1 MTAAAALV
9 RADVLKVQRRR
20 GVWFST
26 ILIPAAFVLLVGM
39 LGAFI
44 SDLGVAGGGAF
55 TDDAQFTVG
64 LMTSVIAALLG
75 ARLGADEHVA
85 QTFRYQVLSGRPRAQ
100 LYASKIGALIAIMT
114 IAVLVATVVTVVAS
128 YLPKADPDDTVTL
141 EDLLTLFWN
150 LWLPAIV
157 YGTISL
163 GVGSM
168 MRATGGAI
176 ATALVLQFVGLNLLA
191 LLTEIWTGFKY
202 VVVGAALD
210 RLGPDTIDNDDK
222 LRLAFGGAIVCLV
235 VWLAIFIAAGL
246 LRTLRS
252 ED

>member
-1 MTAAAALV
+1 MIALI
-9 RADVLKVQRRR
+9 RADIVKLQRRR
-20 GVWFST
+20 GVWYST
-26 ILIPAAFVLLVGM
+26 IGIPAGFVLLVGM

-44 SDLGVAGGGAF
+44 DDIGVAGGGAF
-55 TDDAQFTVG
+55 TDDAQFSVG

-75 ARLGADEHVA
+75 ARLGADEHVG

-100 LYASKIGALIAIMT
+100 LYASKIGALVAMMSF
-114 IAVLVATVVTVVAS
+114 AVFVATVVTVVAS

-141 EDLLTLFWN
+141 DDLLTLFWN
-150 LWLPAIV
+150 LWLPAVV
-157 YGTISL
+157 YGVIAL

-176 ATALVLQFVGLNLLA
+176 ATALVLQFIGLNLLA
-191 LLTEIWTGFKY
+191 LLTELWTGFKY

-210 RLGPDTIDNDDK
+210 RLGPDTIDDDDK
-222 LRLAFGGAIVCLV
+222 LRLAILGAAVCLV
-235 VWLAIFIAAGL
+235 VWLVIFIVAGL
-246 LRTLRS
+246 MRTLRS

>member
-1 MTAAAALV
+1 MVALV
-9 RADVLKVQRRR
+9 RADMLKIQRRR
-20 GVWFST
+20 GVWYST
-26 ILIPAAFVLLVGM
+26 LFIPTGFVLLIGM

-44 SDLGVAGGGAF
+44 DDLGVAGGGAF

-75 ARLGADEHVA
+75 ARLGADEHVG
-85 QTFRYQVLSGRPRAQ
+85 QTFRYQVLSGRPRVQ
-100 LYASKIGALIAIMT
+100 LYASKVGALVAIMT
-114 IAVLVATVVTVVAS
+114 FAVLAATIVTVVAS
-128 YLPKADPDDTVTL
+128 YLPKADPDDTVAL
-141 EDLLTLFWN
+141 HDLLTLFWN
-150 LWLPAIV
+150 LLLPAIV
-157 YGTISL
+157 YGVIAL

-176 ATALVLQFVGLNLLA
+176 ATALVLQFIGLNLLA
-191 LLTEIWTGFKY
+191 LLTELWTGFKY

-210 RLGPDTIDNDDK
+210 RLGPDEIDSDDK
-222 LRLAFGGAIVCLV
+222 LRLAVAGAVICLV
-235 VWLAIFIAAGL
+235 VWVVIFLTAGL

>member
-1 MTAAAALV
+1 MVAMI
-9 RADVLKVQRRR
+9 RADVLKIQRRR
-20 GVWFST
+20 GVWYST
-26 ILIPAAFVLLVGM
+26 ILIPAGFVLLVGM

-44 SDLGVAGGGAF
+44 DDLDVAGGGQF

-75 ARLGADEHVA
+75 ARLGADEHVT

-100 LYASKIGALIAIMT
+100 LYASKIGALMAIMT
-114 IAVLVATVVTVVAS
+114 GAVLVATIVTVVAS
-128 YLPKADPDDTVTL
+128 YLPQADPDDTVTL
-141 EDLLTLFWN
+141 DDLLTLFLN
-150 LWLPAIV
+150 LWLPAVV
-157 YGTISL
+157 YGAISL

-176 ATALVLQFVGLNLLA
+176 ATALVLQFIGLNLLA
-191 LLTEIWTGFKY
+191 LLTELWTGFKY
-202 VVVGAALD
+202 IIVGAALD

-222 LRLAFGGAIVCLV
+222 LRLALGGAVICLV
-235 VWLAIFIAAGL
+235 VWLAIFLGAGL
-246 LRTLRS
+246 IRTLRS